1 MLRDMARNKKIPNLR
16 QVLGRNIVATRRMR
30 EMTQERLGELADLH
44 PTYISSVEN
53 YRRNVSIDAI
63 ERIAK
68 ALKVPPSELLK
79 D

>member
-1 MLRDMARNKKIPNLR
+1 
-16 QVLGRNIVATRRMR
+16 MR

-53 YRRNVSIDAI
+53 YRRNVSVDAI